1 MMLMMILKQLML
13 DPTALIRAA
22 KQVLAEFGS
31 CCSIDGSGAITFF
44 YTFTAVLDFD
54 IKNMPI
60 SFAFDAGVRP
70 KSLLR
75 RDSYFYHR

>member
-54 IKNMPI
+54 IKKHAQ
-60 SFAFDAGVRP
+60 F
-70 KSLLR
+70 LLLSMLVLGQKIFLGEIR
-75 RDSYFYHR
+75 IF